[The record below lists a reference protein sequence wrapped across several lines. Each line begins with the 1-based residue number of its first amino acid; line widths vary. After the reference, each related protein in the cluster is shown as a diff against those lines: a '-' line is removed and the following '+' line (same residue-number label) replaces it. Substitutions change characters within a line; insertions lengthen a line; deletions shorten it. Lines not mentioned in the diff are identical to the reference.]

1 MIMTKGSGNAI
12 PQALVSEA
20 PPPVSLPLALAR
32 TTFLSAPLIAGRRVD
47 LRLIPHRA
55 PERTMGLSAI
65 QAAEKRREGKAFFL
79 QFLHIIYSNLFE
91 LYNKIC

>member
-1 MIMTKGSGNAI
+1 MQFLKHWF
-12 PQALVSEA
+12 PR
-20 PPPVSLPLALAR
+20 PPVSLPLALAR

-65 QAAEKRREGKAFFL
+65 QAAEKRREGKAFFSL
-79 QFLHIIYSNLFE
+79 IPSYHIF
-91 LYNKIC
+91 KFV